1 MTQRQWR
8 TNERISSLPSA
19 AAADFPENRQ
29 EHHDEERPEG
39 GDFGDVAQGM
49 NGDGVHSGLLD
60 HVRFMLCSFLVPVNS
75 TGAVRRPKRERLVN
89 EMGQP

>member
-1 MTQRQWR
+1 
-8 TNERISSLPSA
+8 
-19 AAADFPENRQ
+19 
-29 EHHDEERPEG
+29 
-39 GDFGDVAQGM
+39 M

-60 HVRFMLCSFLVPVNS
+60 HVWFMVCSLFIPVNS